1 MHLRKIIAVTGSAL
15 LIVTGAVGAY
25 GAAMPDKNNPVQ
37 SLSVSDNVLVST
49 MPPAIFGSTNLYD
62 EHSFKICSAFDDAI
76 CSAASTINFFNHLP
90 PCLADV
96 TVDCIKSVWATDS
109 SGNKTEGTFVKYVA
123 GDNPTHYEAIPSL
136 GIPLGKG
143 LGGVWSIPGVKNSA
157 GNSNYLLDIALNGFI
172 VGTGALA
179 TRSVAFGG
187 GMTATL
193 TPVDEKPDPQNDFH
207 SLPVSATATSG
218 LGANAFGN
226 ALGGICAGH
235 EPKLCYAKVDF
246 PAGYRFG
253 FTMSLTHGF
262 TGWFHGRF
270 FAPNITIT
278 NGSQQVINVEADPVI
293 VPTLEVSTPTSALPQ
308 NLSDYIFSGRVFGMG
323 AGKIIGDPSNAD
335 TFDLAN
341 LFLPLAKDTATTSNS
356 FWSFRTLEGNQ
367 SGVDIQ
373 RCNAT
378 DGGLSGVVTTNAL
391 VYSAGPPSFNAST
404 SSLDYK
410 LLSPHYQADG
420 KPAVGTYDLLLRSTV
435 ARCIYNF
442 SSAPVK
448 ASVEIIS
455 NDGNA
460 QVASTVLTES
470 NGWLKM
476 SAKGFG
482 YSSPTIKV
490 KLSQDAP
497 PPAPTPT
504 PTPTATPEP
513 TPSAS
518 PTPVVTSTA
527 KPVVSAAKKLTITCV
542 KGKTTKTV
550 TAVKP
555 LCPKGYVKK

>member
-1 MHLRKIIAVTGSAL
+1 MQLRKISAFAGAAL
-15 LIVTGAVGAY
+15 LLFTGVVGAY
-25 GAAMPDKNNPVQ
+25 AAAMPDKNNPTQ

-49 MPPAIFGSTNLYD
+49 MPPAIFGSTNPSD
-62 EHSFKICSAFDDAI
+62 EHTFKLCDTFDDAT
-76 CSAASTINFFNHLP
+76 CSAATLINFFNHLP
-90 PCLADV
+90 PCTADN

-109 SGNKTEGTFVKYVA
+109 AGNKIEGSFVKYVA
-123 GDNPTHYEAIPSL
+123 GDNPSHYAAIPSL

-143 LGGVWSIPGVKNSA
+143 LGSIWSIPGVKNAA

-172 VGTGALA
+172 EGTGALV
-179 TRSVAFGG
+179 TRRVAFGG

-193 TPVDEKPDPQNDFH
+193 TPVDEKPDPQND
-207 SLPVSATATSG
+207 SQSIAVSANANNG
-218 LGANAFGN
+218 LGTSAFGN

-235 EPKLCYAKVDF
+235 EPKLCYAKSDF

-253 FTMSLTHGF
+253 FAMSLTHGF

-278 NGSQQVINVEADPVI
+278 NGAQQVINVEADPVI
-293 VPTLEVSTPTSALPQ
+293 VPTLEVTAPTSSLPQ
-308 NLSDYIFSGRVFGMG
+308 AVSDYIFSGRVFGMG
-323 AGKIIGDPSNAD
+323 AGKIIGSPSNAD

-341 LFLPLAKDTATTSNS
+341 LFLPIAKDTATTSNS
-356 FWSFRTLEGNQ
+356 FWSFKTLDGNQ
-367 SGVDIQ
+367 SIGDVQ
-373 RCNAT
+373 RCTAS
-378 DGGLSGVVTTNAL
+378 DGGVSGVVTTNAL
-391 VYSAGPPSFNAST
+391 VYSAGPPAFNQST
-404 SSLDYK
+404 NSLDYK
-410 LLSPHYQADG
+410 LLSPHYQSDG

-435 ARCIYNF
+435 ARCIYKF

-448 ASVEIIS
+448 ASIEIIS

-460 QVASTVLTES
+460 QIATTVLTES

-482 YSSPTIKV
+482 YSNPTIKV
-490 KLSQDAP
+490 KLTQDAP

-504 PTPTATPEP
+504 PVATPEP

-518 PTPVVTSTA
+518 PTPVVTATPTPQPVIST
-527 KPVVSAAKKLTITCV
+527 PKKTTITCI
-542 KGKTTKTV
+542 KGKTTKIV

-555 LCPKGYVKK
+555 TCPTGYKRK